1 MRKASASIP
10 PEGKRLLLAAAAK
23 LSALQGSPHTLV
35 LREVAREAGLNHN
48 TFYRH
53 FDDMESMM
61 RVMAEDFAAQ
71 IRQGVREAR
80 ANVKPGAPLS
90 GIVVGWLFDVAR
102 QNADIFTV
110 SLRELH
116 GPAGPLRDVVR
127 QSLADLAT
135 DMCEDLQ
142 QLPEL
147 RAAKPEILR
156 NAVDLLIRNTAW
168 LCLDY
173 LQQPEQ
179 RQVLLDNAH
188 EAFSSAMAGVIARS
202 NRPSRSPTPS

>member
-1 MRKASASIP
+1 MGRPPAALS

-23 LSALQGSPHTLV
+23 LAVLRGSPHSLV

-61 RVMAEDFAAQ
+61 KVMAEDFAAHV
-71 IRQGVREAR
+71 RRGVREAR
-80 ANVKPGAPLS
+80 ASVQPGVPLS
-90 GIVVGWLFDVAR
+90 GVVVGWLFDLAL

-127 QSLADLAT
+127 QSLADLAE
-135 DMCEDLQ
+135 DMCTDLQ

-147 RAAKPEILR
+147 RAVEPKMLR
-156 NAVDLLIRNTAW
+156 DAVELLIRNTTW

-173 LQQPEQ
+173 LEQPDQ
-179 RQVLLDNAH
+179 RQVLLDTAR
-188 EAFSSAMAGVIARS
+188 EAFSSTIAGVIARS
-202 NRPSRSPTPS
+202 RLPK

>member
-1 MRKASASIP
+1 MERAPAVMT

-23 LSALQGSPHTLV
+23 IAVIRGSPHVLV

-53 FDDMESMM
+53 FDSMEAMM
-61 RVMAEDFAAQ
+61 RVIAESFAAQ
-71 IRQGVREAR
+71 IRQGVRETR
-80 ANVKPGAPLS
+80 ASVKPGASLS
-90 GIVVGWLFDVAR
+90 EAVVGGLFDLAL

-127 QSLADLAT
+127 QSLVDLAE

-142 QLPEL
+142 QRPEL
-147 RAAKPEILR
+147 LHVEPATLR
-156 NAVDLLIRNTAW
+156 NAVDLLVRNTAW

-173 LQQPEQ
+173 LQQPEH
-179 RQVLLDNAH
+179 RQALLNTAH
-188 EAFSSAMAGVIARS
+188 EAFSSIIAGVIARS
-202 NRPSRSPTPS
+202 NRPE

>member
-1 MRKASASIP
+1 MARASTVMT

-23 LSALQGSPHTLV
+23 IAVLRGSPHALV

-53 FDDMESMM
+53 FDSMEAMM
-61 RVMAEDFAAQ
+61 RVIAESFAAQ
-71 IRQGVREAR
+71 IRRCVRETR
-80 ANVKPGAPLS
+80 ASVKPGASLS
-90 GIVVGWLFDVAR
+90 EAVVGALFDLAV

-127 QSLADLAT
+127 QSLIDLAE
-135 DMCEDLQ
+135 DMCEDLRRR
-142 QLPEL
+142 PEFQHVEL
-147 RAAKPEILR
+147 VILR

-179 RQVLLDNAH
+179 RQTLLNTAH
-188 EAFSSAMAGVIARS
+188 EVFSSVMAGVMARS
-202 NRPSRSPTPS
+202 NRPEDGLK

>member
-1 MRKASASIP
+1 MQGPQTSIT

-23 LSALQGSPHTLV
+23 LSALHGSPHKLV

-53 FDDMESMM
+53 FADMDSMM
-61 RVMAEDFAAQ
+61 KVMAEDFAAQ
-71 IRQGVREAR
+71 VRHGVRQAR
-80 ANVKPGAPLS
+80 ANAKPGLPLS
-90 GIVVGWLFDVAR
+90 AEVLGWIFDQAAR
-102 QNADIFTV
+102 NADLFTV

-127 QSLADLAT
+127 RLLADLAE

-142 QLPEL
+142 RMPGLQNVDLVRL
-147 RAAKPEILR
+147 RGAT
-156 NAVDLLIRNTAW
+156 DLLIRNAVW

-173 LQQPEQ
+173 LEHPEQ
-179 RQVLLDNAH
+179 RQALLGLAH
-188 EAFSSAMAGVIARS
+188 EAFSSIITGVIARS
-202 NRPSRSPTPS
+202 SLENE

>member
-1 MRKASASIP
+1 MGRAPVALS

-23 LSALQGSPHTLV
+23 LAVLRGSPHALV

-61 RVMAEDFAAQ
+61 RVMAEDFAAHV
-71 IRQGVREAR
+71 RHGVREAR
-80 ANVKPGAPLS
+80 ASVKPGVPLS
-90 GIVVGWLFDVAR
+90 GIVVGRVFDMAI
-102 QNADIFTV
+102 QHADIFTV

-127 QSLADLAT
+127 QSLADLAE
-135 DMCEDLQ
+135 DMRADLQ

-147 RAAKPEILR
+147 QAVEPRMLRA
-156 NAVDLLIRNTAW
+156 AVDLLIRNTTW

-173 LQQPEQ
+173 LEQPEQ
-179 RQVLLDNAH
+179 RQVLLDTAR
-188 EAFSSAMAGVIARS
+188 EAFHSTMAGVIARS
-202 NRPSRSPTPS
+202 SRSA